1 MKSSNIPFNLDLL
14 QITPALINNI
24 RAVTALDTYS
34 GLTKNFHEDGLY
46 STITFGTVG
55 SEARSARYGYINLK
69 IPVFHPTIYNAL
81 LQLKGMYGEIIASKE
96 FAIWDSD
103 INDFVKSNALEGQT
117 GFEFFVEHWKK
128 IVYVQRPSVLREQN
142 ILMIEKY
149 KDVSLTDKVIV
160 MPAAYRDMEVDDSG
174 RESSDDINK
183 MYYKLIAISNTIN
196 PSTVKISPEAYN
208 GQRVSLQN
216 TFIEIY
222 EYILAIVEGK
232 KNLLMGKW
240 ASRKVFN
247 GTRNVITSMDTTSS
261 FLNAP
266 GNISIND
273 TDIGIYQ
280 CMKAMLP
287 VSRYHLKNGFLGKV
301 FTDVGAPAL
310 LTNKNTLQSE
320 RVELK
325 ADTYNEWMTNEG
337 LDNFIGVFK
346 EPSVRSIP
354 IKINGYYL
362 GLVYKG
368 PDDTFKLIHGIDDLP
383 EGRVKE
389 DCIPITMALL
399 FYCSIY
405 HIANKYPGYVTRY
418 PILGPGSIYPSH
430 LHLKSTIKSE
440 VRKELGDDWEPLGED
455 RVAYEFPT
463 DSDFFNSMSPHSCR
477 LSGLNAD
484 FDGDTSSCTVAY
496 SDEAIKEVDDFFK
509 SKIAYIDTNGEFIAN
524 LETDTVK
531 YLLQNLTG

>member
-1 MKSSNIPFNLDLL
+1 M
-14 QITPALINNI
+14 TPNVTNNI
-24 RAVTALDTYS
+24 RAITSLDTYVS
-34 GLTKNFHEDGLY
+34 LTKNFHPEGLY
-46 STITFGTVG
+46 STLTFGTVG
-55 SEARSARYGYINLK
+55 SEARSSRYGYINLK
-69 IPVFHPTIYNAL
+69 IAIFHPTIYNAL
-81 LQLKGMYGEIIASKE
+81 LQLKSLYGEIINSKE
-96 FAIWDSD
+96 FAIWDAD
-103 INDFVKSNALEGQT
+103 INDFVKSNALEGYT
-117 GFEFFVEHWKK
+117 GFEFFVEHWRK
-128 IVYVQRPSVLREQN
+128 IVFTQRPSIMREQN
-142 ILMIEKY
+142 ILMIEKF
-149 KDVSLTDKVIV
+149 KDVALTDKVIV

-174 RESSDDINK
+174 RETSDEINK
-183 MYYKLIAISNTIN
+183 LYYKLIAISNTIN
-196 PSTVKISPEAYN
+196 PSTVKVSPEAYN
-208 GQRVSLQN
+208 SQRVSLQN
-216 TFIEIY
+216 TFLEIY
-222 EYILAIVEGK
+222 DYILAIVEGK

-247 GTRNVITSMDTTSS
+247 GTRNVITSMNTTSD

-266 GNISIND
+266 NNVDINN

-287 VSRYHLKNGFLGKV
+287 VSRYYLKTGFLSKV

-310 LTNKNTLQSE
+310 LTNIKTLQSE

-325 ADTYNEWMTNEG
+325 ADIYNEWMTNEG
-337 LDNFIGVFK
+337 LDNYIGTFK
-346 EPSVRSIP
+346 EPSVRSNP
-354 IKINGYYL
+354 VKVNGNYL
-362 GLVYKG
+362 GLIYKG
-368 PDDTFKLIHGIDDLP
+368 PDNTFKLIHGIDDLP
-383 EGRVKE
+383 EGRLKE
-389 DCIPITMALL
+389 DCSPITMALL

-430 LHLKSTIKSE
+430 LRLKSTIKSE

-455 RVAYEFPT
+455 RIAYEFPT
-463 DSDFFNSMSPHSCR
+463 DSDFFNSLSPHSCR

-496 SDEAIKEVDDFFK
+496 SDEAIKEVNDFFK
-509 SKIAYIDTNGEFIAN
+509 SKIAYIGTDGQFIAN